1 MELLLILRQVMELHI
16 NRIRKKNPAKW
27 MEIIINLNQLKL
39 LKNKSKIAKKLNNLT
54 ANLRTVK
61 IQVVPHLKQLKKRK
75 KVRAEKEVNQ
85 EVEIR
90 KRIKK

>member
-1 MELLLILRQVMELHI
+1 MELLLTLLQVMEIHI

-39 LKNKSKIAKKLNNLT
+39 LKNNNKITKKLNNLT
-54 ANLRTVK
+54 ANLTTVK
-61 IQVVPHLKQLKKRK
+61 IQVVPHPKLIKKRK
-75 KVRAEKEVNQ
+75 KIKAEKEVNQ